1 MAMIKKLSQHIHHF
15 RHLVFLDFEGTQH
28 SHEMIAFG
36 AVKVDIAD
44 DFTVKKTYKGI
55 HRYVLSKEPIGSYV
69 TKLTQIT
76 PSMLEE
82 HGVSYK
88 QALVSLK
95 NYVGNKLNQ
104 TVFIVFG
111 NHDLRI
117 LNQSLVYSKDAD
129 EGFVKII
136 TKHSFDFSRFIAEF
150 LKDEKG
156 NPLSLVN
163 NLIAFNHTFKGTQ
176 HHPLDDAKNLL
187 ALYKLALERPDIIF
201 DRYSLVLKQNHHLPT
216 PIRVVLQKI
225 INNEIVNQQTFMTA
239 IKDYLK

>member
-36 AVKVDIAD
+36 AVKADISD
-44 DFTVKKTYKGI
+44 DYTIKKTYKGI
-55 HRYVLSKEPIGSYV
+55 HRYVLSKEPIGTYV
-69 TKLTQIT
+69 TKLTNIT
-76 PSMLEE
+76 PALLEE
-82 HGVSYK
+82 KGITYK

-95 NYVGNKLNQ
+95 NYVGNKLHE
-104 TVFIVFG
+104 TIFIVFG

-117 LNQSLVYSKDAD
+117 LNQSLVHSKDAD
-129 EGFVKII
+129 EAFVKII
-136 TKHSFDFSRFIAEF
+136 TKNSFDYSRFIAEF

-156 NPLSLVN
+156 NPLSLMN
-163 NLIAFNHTFKGTQ
+163 NLLAFQHTFKGTQ

-187 ALYKLALERPDIIF
+187 TLYKLAIEKPDIVF
-201 DRYSLVLKQNHHLPT
+201 DRYSLVLKQNHHLPP

-225 INNEIVNQQTFMTA
+225 MNHEAVNHQTFITA

>member
-44 DFTVKKTYKGI
+44 DFKVKKTYKGI

-95 NYVGNKLNQ
+95 NYVGNKLHE
-104 TVFIVFG
+104 TTFIVFG

-129 EGFVKII
+129 ESFVKII
-136 TKHSFDFSRFIAEF
+136 TKNSFDFSRFISEF
-150 LKDEKG
+150 LKDDKG

-187 ALYKLALERPDIIF
+187 ALYKLALEKTDIVF
-201 DRYSLVLKQNHHLPT
+201 DRYSLVLKQNHHLPP
-216 PIRVVLQKI
+216 PIRVVLQKLM
-225 INNEIVNQQTFMTA
+225 NNEFVNQHTFMTA